1 MWKAHSV
8 MQKSKRVQPMPSL
21 FKTQPSSF
29 QLPDLSTTYIEE
41 LFDQIELLGFPLSDP
56 WSLLQDQTPYS
67 LRSHDL
73 TDYVGKTITIQ
84 GYLIAVKNTTTS
96 NRKTMHFGTFI
107 DRDGN
112 WLDTIHFPPVAEQF
126 RFQGK
131 GIYTLTGVVAE
142 EFDVYSLEVER
153 MHKEPY
159 VPDPRYSDD
168 VNKFKQAQR
177 DVYRSSG
184 DSMTYDYTSYGRGKR
199 MSKRIEALQK

>member
-1 MWKAHSV
+1 
-8 MQKSKRVQPMPSL
+8 
-21 FKTQPSSF
+21 
-29 QLPDLSTTYIEE
+29 
-41 LFDQIELLGFPLSDP
+41 
-56 WSLLQDQTPYS
+56 
-67 LRSHDL
+67 
-73 TDYVGKTITIQ
+73 
-84 GYLIAVKNTTTS
+84 
-96 NRKTMHFGTFI
+96 
-107 DRDGN
+107 
-112 WLDTIHFPPVAEQF
+112 VAEQF